1 LSVKEFI
8 DNFLIENQKNLNSKN
23 LKLHFSYN
31 NPEELYFWAKF
42 ATIDELLKTPS
53 IIYIDER

>member
-23 LKLHFSYN
+23 LKLYFSYN
-31 NPEELYFWAKF
+31 NPKELYFWVKF